1 MEVSYTLEVDKIGFQ
16 LWGVRQRE
24 FDEQRAILGNKEPP
38 EKVKNKTRWREK
50 GKKRKRSTIENHKK
64 HLASLQSE
72 ICSASLSHWY
82 IRAWSFL

>member
-38 EKVKNKTRWREK
+38 EKSRIRQGGGRR
-50 GKKRKRSTIENHKK
+50 GKKENG
-64 HLASLQSE
+64 QQ
-72 ICSASLSHWY
+72 
-82 IRAWSFL
+82 